1 MGRMAASW
9 RKDLKA
15 LGLDEDCSV
24 AQLKSAFR
32 RRAKLCH
39 PDLAGQGGQEF
50 AGLRESYRRL
60 LELLEKR
67 DERSRGARAPGSRR
81 AAQAA
86 PAPRAAPA
94 KRAYSKP
101 HDAQALKSYREAMAA
116 FESFQSVNRDRSIEL
131 KFLHSLTK
139 KGIALVDLHRFL
151 RLLDQL
157 EKSAG
162 SALLLF
168 REALERDSGQAWA
181 ADAREKIESL
191 ERQLARCVS
200 LKAEVSGGTG

>member
-1 MGRMAASW
+1 MAAGW
-9 RKDLKA
+9 RKDFKA

-67 DERSRGARAPGSRR
+67 DARSGGGKASGSRRAARAAPATR

-86 PAPRAAPA
+86 PAARASA
-94 KRAYSKP
+94 KP
-101 HDAQALKSYREAMAA
+101 HDAQALKSYRDAMAK

-168 REALERDSGQAWA
+168 RDALERDSGQAWA
-181 ADAREKIESL
+181 SDAREKIDGL

-200 LKAEVSGGTG
+200 LKTELSGGAR